1 MELKPVYLL
10 AKDLFFATKIVKTAQ
25 AMGLEARAFDHS
37 ERLIEAARQ
46 KEPALVMMDV
56 EGCEK
61 EAFQLLEVFRS
72 DKTFSSVPCVG
83 YLSHTAQELKRE
95 MRNAGCEQVFARSEF
110 VKELENLLMRYA
122 HGIPSRL

>member
-10 AKDLFFATKIVKTAQ
+10 VKDLFFAGKVVKTAQ
-25 AMGLEARAFDHS
+25 TMGLQARAFDHS
-37 ERLIEAARQ
+37 ERLMEAARQ
-46 KEPALVMMDV
+46 KEPALVMMDA

-61 EAFQLLEVFRS
+61 EAFQLLKIFRS
-72 DKTFSSVPCVG
+72 DKTLSRVPCVG
-83 YLSHTAQELKRE
+83 YLSHAAQELKRE
-95 MRNAGCEQVFARSEF
+95 MRSAGCEQVYAKSEF